1 LAVQTIG
8 RGEGK
13 MVDISV
19 VGAGMMGAGM
29 SVAMINIRENALERG
44 MRKC

>member
-1 LAVQTIG
+1 
-8 RGEGK
+8 

-19 VGAGMMGAGM
+19 VGAGMMGAGITKSAALAGM
-29 SVAMINIRENALERG
+29 SVAMINIRENALERV